1 MSYLAHLKEPEK
13 EGQRKPVYFPTK
25 PDYVEGLKEL
35 IQGGTSAYSVEIP
48 TQSGSLIYNGTTLQP
63 RWTSYNQNKMTISGI
78 TEATNAGTYQ
88 ATFTPK
94 GEYEWSDGTTNTVTV
109 EWTISRA
116 VIEEPSCSGS
126 FTYDGNEKSPT
137 ISYDTATTIVD
148 GTTSAVNAATYI
160 VGFTPDSNHCWS
172 GGTYERKTYSWTID
186 KAAGALSL
194 TKTTITLNN
203 DKVSD
208 TCEVTRAG
216 TGTITVT
223 SNNTSVATVSLSDTT
238 VTVTAVDS
246 GSVTIT
252 VSVAADDNYTAPADK
267 TISVTCTLFKALSAC
282 TPAEMQEIIQ
292 AGNANAA
299 WSVGN
304 TFTTTVDGAN
314 ATVKLIGIDHN
325 AEIEGTKRCHFVIT
339 KYLSGKT
346 YNSTK
351 TNSGGWKSCE
361 LRTWLN
367 NTYLNYLPS
376 NLRSVITACTKWT
389 DNSSSTSADANACSA
404 TSDKIWIPSYIE
416 NGWNDQFTLEYCV
429 NEKNT
434 VAYAIAPGG
443 KSRSRSYFEAST
455 RGNFFATSD
464 GEFAANMTAFDIYP
478 CFTIS

>member
-1 MSYLAHLKEPEK
+1 MAIKGVFKVPDGQGGFLDVHPETDS
-13 EGQRKPVYFPTK
+13 ELVN
-25 PDYVEGLKEL
+25 GLKEL

-48 TQSGSLIYNGTTLQP
+48 AQSGSLIYNGTTLQP

-88 ATFTPK
+88 VTFTPK

-116 VIEEPSCSGS
+116 VIEEPSCSDS

-137 ISYDTATTIVD
+137 MSYDTAATVVD

-172 GGTYERKTYSWTID
+172 GGTYERKTFSWTID

-194 TKTTITLNN
+194 TKTTMTLNN

-252 VSVAADDNYTAPADK
+252 ISIAADDNYTAPADK
-267 TISVTCTLFKALSAC
+267 TISVTCTLFKALNQC

-304 TFTTTVDGAN
+304 TFTTTVDGES

-325 AEIEGTKRCHFVIT
+325 SSIEGTKRCHFVIT
-339 KYLSGKT
+339 KALSDKC

-351 TNSGGWKSCE
+351 TNAGGWKSCE
-361 LRTWLN
+361 IRTWLN
-367 NTYLNYLPS
+367 NTYINYLPS

-389 DNSSSTSADANACSA
+389 DNSSSTQKDDNACSA
-404 TSDKIWIPSYIE
+404 TSDKIWIASYIE
-416 NGWNDQFTLEYCV
+416 NGWNNAWELQNAL

-434 VAYAIAPGG
+434 VAYTIPPGG
-443 KSRSRSYFEAST
+443 KSRSRCYYDADN
-455 RGNFFATSD
+455 RQGFFYCD
-464 GEFAANMTAFDIYP
+464 RNDWPANDTVFDFYP